1 LISFST
7 ASLSSVRQLF
17 LYDVAMVRNH
27 YGFSLIGIL
36 VSLACMVVM
45 MSIYMSSIDKAV
57 TGGKGKSAQG
67 SVWGMQDQI
76 QLQLLGQAL
85 TIDAMSDKHNQFLTP
100 SVLSRSNDV
109 YDNTSANFWSA
120 MLLQNLAKAEQ
131 LVSPGDRGWVE
142 KAQIDYRSQDWDS
155 NFSVDLSDIANVSY
169 AHMPLF
175 GERLKRRWNTQA
187 GRFPIMGN
195 RGPMDGDERAN
206 SMTVD
211 DDGVWRGWV
220 LHSDNSIAWVEG
232 TSVVSKWRRRDG
244 VANDNLFLM
253 EETYSSNDA
262 ILGYTL
268 EMDDAGPTFIW
279 D

>member
-1 LISFST
+1 MHRKQQRGFC
-7 ASLSSVRQLF
+7 LF
-17 LYDVAMVRNH
+17 
-27 YGFSLIGIL
+27 GIL
-36 VSLACMVVM
+36 LSLACVVVM
-45 MSIYMSSIDKAV
+45 MTIYMSSLDKAV

-85 TIDAMSDKHNQFLTP
+85 TIDAMSNKNNQFLTP

-109 YDNTSANFWSA
+109 YDNNSANFWSA
-120 MLLQNLAKAEQ
+120 LLVQNLAKAEQ
-131 LVSPGDRGWVE
+131 LISPGDRGWVE
-142 KAQIDYRSQDWDS
+142 KAQIDYRADDWDPS
-155 NFSVDLSDIANVSY
+155 FSVDLSEIANVSY

-175 GERLKRRWNTQA
+175 GERLKKRWNTQA

-195 RGPMDGDERAN
+195 RGPVDGDEFAD
-206 SMTVD
+206 SITVD

-220 LHSDNSIAWVEG
+220 LHSDNSITWVEG
-232 TSVVSKWRRRDG
+232 TSVVSKWRRQDV
-244 VANDNLFLM
+244 VAKDNVFLI
-253 EETYSSNDA
+253 EEEDSSDDA

-268 EMDDAGPTFIW
+268 EMDAYGPTLVW